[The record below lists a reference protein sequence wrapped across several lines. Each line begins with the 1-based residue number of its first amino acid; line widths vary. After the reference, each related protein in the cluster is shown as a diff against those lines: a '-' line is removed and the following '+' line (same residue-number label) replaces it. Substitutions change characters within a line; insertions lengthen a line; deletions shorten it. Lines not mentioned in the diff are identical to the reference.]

1 MRQALVAERYAR
13 ALLDIGIE
21 RKNFEQLGRELDRVV
36 ALFES
41 DELRV
46 LFDNPK
52 FGVEARKRV
61 LEELLRRVMV
71 SPICRN
77 FLYLLA
83 DRNRIGVLPQ
93 IVAAYHD
100 LADAQDG
107 RIRARVIVAQKLGDP
122 DAARLRTVLQKVT
135 GRPVIIEQEEDPALL
150 GGVITRI
157 GDKVYDGSVRAQL
170 ETLRDQLKQA
180 TR

>member
-1 MRQALVAERYAR
+1 MRQTMVAERYAR

-36 ALFES
+36 GLFES
-41 DELRV
+41 AELRM
-46 LFDNPK
+46 LFTNPK
-52 FGVEARKRV
+52 FGAAACKKV

-71 SPICRN
+71 SPVCRN

-93 IVAAYHD
+93 IVAVYHR

-107 RIRARVIVAQKLGDP
+107 RIRARVTVAQRLGDP
-122 DAARLRTVLQKVT
+122 DAARLRTVLQNVT
-135 GRPVIIEQEEDPALL
+135 GCPVIIEQEEDPSIL

-157 GDKVYDGSVRAQL
+157 GDKVYDGSVRAHL
-170 ETLRDQLKQA
+170 EALRRQLKHA